1 MVTTSVSSEL
11 TQDKVQQAIDV
22 LLRGITPKTELH
34 STAIAAFKSGDYKQV
49 KKLSLLNVSDKYL
62 QALSYLG
69 GALNPTNIAS
79 GNSYTILSESVR
91 NFILFDQQAWKE
103 VEAEFNAVIE

>member
-1 MVTTSVSSEL
+1 MVATSSEL
-11 TQDKVQQAIDV
+11 TQEKIQQAIDV
-22 LLRGITPKTELH
+22 LLRGIPPQTELH
-34 STAIAAFKSGDYKQV
+34 LSAIAAFKSGDYKQV

-91 NFILFDQQAWKE
+91 NFLLFDQEAWKGI
-103 VEAEFNAVIE
+103 EAEFNAVIE

>member
-1 MVTTSVSSEL
+1 MVATSSEL
-11 TQDKVQQAIDV
+11 TQEKIQQAIDV
-22 LLRGITPKTELH
+22 LLRGIPPKTELH

-49 KKLSLLNVSDKYL
+49 KKLSLLHVSDKYL

-91 NFILFDQQAWKE
+91 NFLLFDQEAWKAIE
-103 VEAEFNAVIE
+103 TEFNAVIE